1 MKKKKKSTYFA
12 RAVPWQ
18 AQKSVDIILTAP
30 AVSVLDM
37 ISLLGSSEAKNAER
51 GEANRPAPPPRV
63 VRMVPLEALPE
74 APPPSVFSRVFPLY
88 CTIGALRFHDDCRYF
103 LNLSSFF
110 SRNAGCSTGGIKS
123 VVTLCVG
130 STGVVS
136 RIDTEK

>member
-1 MKKKKKSTYFA
+1 M
-12 RAVPWQ
+12 PWQ

-74 APPPSVFSRVFPLY
+74 APPPSVFRVFSHYTAPSGLY
-88 CTIGALRFHDDCRYF
+88 VFTTTADI
-103 LNLSSFF
+103 
-110 SRNAGCSTGGIKS
+110 
-123 VVTLCVG
+123 V
-130 STGVVS
+130 
-136 RIDTEK
+136 